1 MWQVEEQHKVKVQP
15 IWTASGDV
23 EIQAL
28 CSCGVMIAQDGELDI
43 ADIQEV
49 IGKHS
54 IDVLEEVVIKAIGEG
69 AALIGAELKKLA
81 EKRKD
86 KPVQGSL
93 KNNK

>member
-1 MWQVEEQHKVKVQP
+1 MEEQHKVKVQP
-15 IWTASGDV
+15 IRTASGDV

-28 CSCGVMIAQDGELDI
+28 CSCGVMIAQAGELDT
-43 ADIQEV
+43 ADLQEV

-69 AALIGAELKKLA
+69 AALIAELKRLA
-81 EKRKD
+81 EKD
-86 KPVQGSL
+86 KPVRGSL